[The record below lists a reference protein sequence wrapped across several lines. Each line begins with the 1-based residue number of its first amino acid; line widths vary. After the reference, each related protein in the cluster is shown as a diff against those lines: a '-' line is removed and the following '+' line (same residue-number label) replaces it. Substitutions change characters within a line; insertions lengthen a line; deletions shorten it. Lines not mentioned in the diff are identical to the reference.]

1 MADDLQGPPSEPTP
15 ASDPGAAPPPPA
27 WSDTPA
33 SWPPPPAQPQAGA
46 WPGAPAGSQPQQ
58 QGYPGAYP
66 PAGAYPPPG
75 YPPQPGYPPP
85 GYGQPMGYPPV
96 GYGAMPQYAG
106 FWIRFV
112 AYLIDAV
119 VFTLAIIVA
128 AISLIILIGF
138 ILLPLVALGYFP
150 YFWWKGGSTP
160 GMKVVGLRVV
170 RGIDGGPV
178 SGGSACVRALVFYV
192 ESFLSPLGLIG
203 FIWAAFEPRKRALHD
218 MAAGTVV
225 IHTN

>member
-15 ASDPGAAPPPPA
+15 APDPGAAPPPPA

-33 SWPPPPAQPQAGA
+33 SWPPPPTPQAGA
-46 WPGAPAGSQPQQ
+46 WPGAPAGYQPQQ
-58 QGYPGAYP
+58 QGY
-66 PAGAYPPPG
+66 AGAYPPPGG

-112 AYLIDAV
+112 AVLIDAV
-119 VFTLAIIVA
+119 VFILAMIVA
-128 AISLIILIGF
+128 VISVVILIGF
-138 ILLPLVALGYFP
+138 ILIPLVALGYFP
-150 YFWWKGGSTP
+150 YFWWKGGATP

-178 SGGSACVRALVFYV
+178 SGGGACVRALIFYI
-192 ESFLSPLGLIG
+192 EWFFSPFGLVG

-225 IHTN
+225 IHAN